1 MIDLTAD
8 LTAWLGTP
16 EVRALLKSI
25 VTDAVRDELRAALED
40 ELLDVGR
47 AAQMLGMSA
56 GALRKAVERGQ
67 VPCERIG
74 NRLRFRRMDLLTSGA
89 TARRVAN
96 VNALPPLRRA
106 PPPVARPRGQLA
118 AAATTRGVPGERLDE
133 QVSIAR
139 LRERQLP
146 CDRPSST
153 RPGSSPTVSTHDTC
167 SASSRTSTIFT
178 RLSPSPKR

>member
-16 EVRALLKSI
+16 EVRAPLKSL
-25 VTDAVRDELRAALED
+25 VTEAVRDELRAALED
-40 ELLDVGR
+40 ELLDVAR

-96 VNALPPLRRA
+96 VNALAQLRRA
-106 PPPVARPRGQLA
+106 PLPAARTRGQLA
-118 AAATTRGVPGERLDE
+118 AAATTSDQPSERRDEPGEHRK
-133 QVSIAR
+133 
-139 LRERQLP
+139 
-146 CDRPSST
+146 
-153 RPGSSPTVSTHDTC
+153 
-167 SASSRTSTIFT
+167 AS
-178 RLSPSPKR
+178 